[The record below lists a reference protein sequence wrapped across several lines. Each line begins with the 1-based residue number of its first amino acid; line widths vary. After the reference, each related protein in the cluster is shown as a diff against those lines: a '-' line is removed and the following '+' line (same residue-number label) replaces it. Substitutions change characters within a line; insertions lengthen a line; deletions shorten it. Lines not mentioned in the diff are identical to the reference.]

1 MFESAIERVERSG
14 GVTIDEDDW
23 LPVGDKDGDSSEES
37 EFLFPVISSMFGEA
51 GDATNFCELNLEE
64 AGKFSTGETF

>member
-23 LPVGDKDGDSSEES
+23 LSVGDKDGDSSEES

-51 GDATNFCELNLEE
+51 
-64 AGKFSTGETF
+64 